1 MKLHIKL
8 LLSFCIV
15 LFPIVAAGQSLIR
28 GTVTDSEDNSRI
40 IGATVT
46 EYDKDR
52 RIIAGTITDFNGN
65 YNLRVT
71 NPLSIIIISYIGYT
85 SYEFTI
91 DGRAVIDIQLK
102 PSSIQMEEVVITAES
117 GSVNALTGVAQRDIT
132 GSQVRIDMSET
143 RNLGATSADEALQ
156 GQISG
161 LDIVSSGNPG
171 GGSQIVIR
179 GLSSLGGSKPLIVV
193 DNIPQDIRVDP
204 TFDFGSADQEDIG
217 SLVNIS
223 PQDIKSIDVLKDA
236 ASTAVW
242 GSKGADGV
250 LLITTQRGAR
260 GNTQFEYTSRYTINT
275 QPPPIPMLNGDEYIM
290 MQLEQWHNAYGL
302 FNIPPELAYS
312 KDYADFYNYNKN
324 TDWVDAIS
332 QTGFI
337 SDQYFKVSGGG
348 DKTRYFASVNY
359 QNNLGTTINTSLNR
373 LSTRINLDYNLS
385 SKIKFSVSFNYTNSI
400 KEDNYAVNGQNVR
413 SMAYTKAPNMSIWEY
428 DVNGNPTGEYFT
440 PIYSYQGDGN
450 RFFNPV
456 AVANLS
462 VNDVNE
468 NQVENSFV
476 LDYNITPWLRFMQTL
491 SFQYL
496 NGKNKQYLPGDA
508 IGTDWLSYLINFG
521 TESNQATTKVLSRSQ
536 LFFIPR
542 IKNQKHSFSS
552 ILMMETEASRYEWS
566 GFNSSNGP
574 GGGIEDPAA
583 NALINWIGSVSS
595 DARGLG
601 FLGSANYKFRDRYIL
616 SANLRLDG
624 SSKFG
629 GNQRWGLF
637 PSIMGGWRFSE
648 EELFKNYPGLSNG
661 KLRASWGMSGK
672 QPGSAYDR
680 HAIFNTTNPNQ
691 YIEDAIIIQ
700 QQVQLEN
707 LKWQT
712 LYSWNFGLD
721 LGFLKDRITLTGEIY
736 NKVTKDILWQN
747 YAIPKSSGYSLLK
760 WYNGGMLQN
769 KGWEFSSQVV
779 IIRKGKFLWN
789 VNFNISSNKNSFLEF
804 PENFNNEVA
813 TTLGNGT
820 YPRRADIGQ
829 GIGSFYGFRY
839 LGVWASDEDVV
850 ALDANGQQLKD
861 VNGDPIPLTFNNL
874 YTFVGGDAK
883 YEDINHDGN
892 IDLLD
897 VVLLGDSNPDF
908 IGGFGS
914 NLKWKQFRFSAQ
926 FHYRTGFQ
934 IVNEIAMQS
943 EGMLDRN
950 NQSKAVLHRW
960 RIQGQDEPDMIPRA
974 YMGHPAN
981 NLGSDRY
988 VEDGNFLRLNSVT
1001 FSYDFPREM
1010 VSKINLNSLE
1020 LAFTMRKIYTLTSY
1034 TGQDPEITPG
1044 DDPFWYGTDN
1054 ARAPTPKG
1062 FVFSISVG
1070 F

>member
-8 LLSFCIV
+8 LVSFC
-15 LFPIVAAGQSLIR
+15 LFLFSMVVSGQSIIR
-28 GTVTDSEDNSRI
+28 GTVTDSEDLSRI

-52 RIIAGTITDFNGN
+52 RIVAGTITDLNGN
-65 YNLRVT
+65 YNLRVK
-71 NPLSIIIISYIGYT
+71 NPLDIIIVSYIGYT
-85 SYEFTI
+85 SAELAI
-91 DGRAVIDIQLK
+91 DARDVIDVKLH
-102 PSSIQMEEVVITAES
+102 PSAIQMEEVVITAEAS
-117 GSVNALTGVAQRDIT
+117 PVNAITGVAQRDIT

-161 LDIVSSGNPG
+161 LDIISSGTPG

-179 GLSSLGGSKPLIVV
+179 GLGSLGSSNPLIVV
-193 DNIPQDIRVDP
+193 DNIPQDIKIDNS
-204 TFDFGSADQEDIG
+204 FDFGSADQEDIG
-217 SLVNIS
+217 TLVNIS
-223 PQDIKSIDVLKDA
+223 PQDILSIDVLKDA

-250 LLITTQRGAR
+250 LLITTQRGTR
-260 GNTQFEYTSRYTINT
+260 GKTRFEYTSRFTVNT

-290 MQLEQWHNAYGL
+290 MQLEEWHNAQGL
-302 FNIPPELAYS
+302 FVVPSELAYS
-312 KDYADFYNYNKN
+312 RDYADFYNYNKN
-324 TDWVDAIS
+324 TDWVGAIS

-337 SDQYFKVSGGG
+337 NDQYFKVSGGG
-348 DKTRYFASVNY
+348 DKTKYFASVNY
-359 QNNLGTTINTSLNR
+359 QNNLGTTINTSLGR

-385 SKIKFSVSFNYTNSI
+385 RKIRFSVNFNYTNSD
-400 KEDNYAVNGQNVR
+400 KEDNYSVNGRNVR
-413 SMAYTKAPNMSIWEY
+413 SMAYIKAPNMSIWEY

-440 PIYSYQGDGN
+440 PIYSYQGNGN
-450 RFFNPV
+450 TFFNPV

-462 VNDVNE
+462 VNDLNE

-476 LDYNITPWLRFMQTL
+476 FDYNITPWLRFMQTL

-496 NGKNKQYLPGDA
+496 NAKVQQYLPGDA
-508 IGTDWLSYLINFG
+508 IGTDWLNYLINYA
-521 TESNQATTKVLSRSQ
+521 TENNQATTRVISRTQ

-542 IKNQKHSFSS
+542 IKNKNHSFSS
-552 ILMMETEASRYEWS
+552 SLMEETESSNLEWS
-566 GFNSSNGP
+566 GLSSSNGP

-583 NALINWIGSVSS
+583 NARINYILSGSSE
-595 DARGLG
+595 ARGIGL
-601 FLGSANYKFRDRYIL
+601 FGSANYQFKNRYIL
-616 SANLRLDG
+616 SMTARLDG

-629 GNQRWGLF
+629 TNQRWGLF
-637 PSIMGGWRFSE
+637 PSISGGWRFSE
-648 EELFKNYPGLSNG
+648 EELFKNSSTLSNG
-661 KLRASWGMSGK
+661 KFRISWGQSGK
-672 QPGSAYDR
+672 PPGSAYDR
-680 HAIFNTTNPNQ
+680 HAIFNTANPNQ

-712 LYSWNFGLD
+712 MGSWNIGLD
-721 LGFLKDRITLTGEIY
+721 LGFMKDRITLTGELY
-736 NKVTKDILWQN
+736 NRTTEDILWKD
-747 YAIPKSSGYSLLK
+747 YKIPKSSGYTLLK
-760 WYNGGMLQN
+760 WYNGGSLQN
-769 KGWEFSSQVV
+769 KGWEFNTQVA
-779 IIRKGKFLWN
+779 IIRKDKFLWN
-789 VNFNISSNKNSFLEF
+789 VNFNIASNKNSFLEF
-804 PENFNNEVA
+804 PENFNNEVS
-813 TTLGNGT
+813 TSLGNGQ

-829 GIGSFYGFRY
+829 AIGSFYGFRY
-839 LGVWASDEDVV
+839 LGVWASDEAVV
-850 ALDANGQQLKD
+850 ALDANGQVLKD
-861 VNGDPIPLTFNNL
+861 LNGDPIPLTYNNQ
-874 YTFVGGDAK
+874 YAFVGGDAK

-897 VVLLGDSNPDF
+897 VVLLGGSVPDF
-908 IGGFGS
+908 MGGFGS
-914 NLKWKQFRFSAQ
+914 NVRWKQFKFSAQ

-960 RIQGQDEPDMIPRA
+960 RVQGQDEPDLIPRA

-988 VEDGNFLRLNSVT
+988 VENGDFLRLNSVSL
-1001 FSYDFPREM
+1001 SYALSRKM
-1010 VSKINLNSLE
+1010 CTSININSLE
-1020 LAFTMRKIYTLTSY
+1020 FALTMRKIYTLTKY

-1054 ARAPTPKG
+1054 ARTPTPKG
-1062 FVFSISVG
+1062 YVFSISLG

>member
-476 LDYNITPWLRFMQTL
+476 LIYNITPWLRFMQT
-491 SFQYL
+491 
-496 NGKNKQYLPGDA
+496 
-508 IGTDWLSYLINFG
+508 
-521 TESNQATTKVLSRSQ
+521 
-536 LFFIPR
+536 
-542 IKNQKHSFSS
+542 
-552 ILMMETEASRYEWS
+552 
-566 GFNSSNGP
+566 
-574 GGGIEDPAA
+574 
-583 NALINWIGSVSS
+583 
-595 DARGLG
+595 
-601 FLGSANYKFRDRYIL
+601 
-616 SANLRLDG
+616 
-624 SSKFG
+624 
-629 GNQRWGLF
+629 
-637 PSIMGGWRFSE
+637 
-648 EELFKNYPGLSNG
+648 
-661 KLRASWGMSGK
+661 
-672 QPGSAYDR
+672 
-680 HAIFNTTNPNQ
+680 
-691 YIEDAIIIQ
+691 
-700 QQVQLEN
+700 
-707 LKWQT
+707 
-712 LYSWNFGLD
+712 
-721 LGFLKDRITLTGEIY
+721 IY
-736 NKVTKDILWQN
+736 
-747 YAIPKSSGYSLLK
+747 
-760 WYNGGMLQN
+760 
-769 KGWEFSSQVV
+769 
-779 IIRKGKFLWN
+779 
-789 VNFNISSNKNSFLEF
+789 
-804 PENFNNEVA
+804 
-813 TTLGNGT
+813 
-820 YPRRADIGQ
+820 
-829 GIGSFYGFRY
+829 
-839 LGVWASDEDVV
+839 
-850 ALDANGQQLKD
+850 
-861 VNGDPIPLTFNNL
+861 
-874 YTFVGGDAK
+874 
-883 YEDINHDGN
+883 
-892 IDLLD
+892 
-897 VVLLGDSNPDF
+897 
-908 IGGFGS
+908 
-914 NLKWKQFRFSAQ
+914 
-926 FHYRTGFQ
+926 
-934 IVNEIAMQS
+934 
-943 EGMLDRN
+943 
-950 NQSKAVLHRW
+950 
-960 RIQGQDEPDMIPRA
+960 
-974 YMGHPAN
+974 
-981 NLGSDRY
+981 
-988 VEDGNFLRLNSVT
+988 
-1001 FSYDFPREM
+1001 
-1010 VSKINLNSLE
+1010 
-1020 LAFTMRKIYTLTSY
+1020 
-1034 TGQDPEITPG
+1034 
-1044 DDPFWYGTDN
+1044 
-1054 ARAPTPKG
+1054 
-1062 FVFSISVG
+1062 
-1070 F
+1070 